1 MGPKCLPSSWA
12 SSADVR
18 TLFTVHP
25 PGTGAEQP
33 GLGTW
38 SWGGHAPPS
47 PPLLLSHPEPPPF
60 TPRSVMNR
68 LCDLRSLYFVLS
80 CASVF
85 SSAKWET
92 NSDLAGT
99 LGGSYEKKKSMRMF
113 EHSACLLVGRPT
125 RPDRLHKQL
134 CPT

>member
-68 LCDLRSLYFVLS
+68 LCDLRSLYFFLS

-99 LGGSYEKKKSMRMF
+99 LGGSYEKKKKH
-113 EHSACLLVGRPT
+113 ENV
-125 RPDRLHKQL
+125 
-134 CPT
+134 

>member
-1 MGPKCLPSSWA
+1 MERDGEVKEKETQEHIVQAQRDYGLRLA
-12 SSADVR
+12 GKR
-18 TLFTVHP
+18 IP
-25 PGTGAEQP
+25 PIA
-33 GLGTW
+33 LGTW

-68 LCDLRSLYFVLS
+68 LRDLRSLYFFLS

-99 LGGSYEKKKSMRMF
+99 LGGSYEKKKKH
-113 EHSACLLVGRPT
+113 ENV
-125 RPDRLHKQL
+125 
-134 CPT
+134 